1 MHKQEQS
8 TTVKPSIDHST
19 ESMRGL
25 RKTSRGWSNS
35 NANTGTTTG
44 PAGGAV
50 AVAATSAG
58 RILINIYLI
67 KFPRRRHCTSATGV
81 VIYATQCAGDLL
93 IETTRNSSSS

>member
-1 MHKQEQS
+1 MAQQS
-8 TTVKPSIDHST
+8 KSEDAGRQRQGMSD
-19 ESMRGL
+19 
-25 RKTSRGWSNS
+25 SNVD
-35 NANTGTTTG
+35 TGTSAG
-44 PAGGAV
+44 WVGGAV

-67 KFPRRRHCTSATGV
+67 KFPRRRHCSSATGV